1 MISFL
6 NLVFIIMNF
15 TLFLLQCN
23 MFVINIG
30 IFYIQRLQGQML
42 VKGYIFIRFK
52 FALLFFVVVYQQQLY
67 GRSLLAV
74 VMQVG
79 FRALVV
85 QRGMN
90 MGVNLMLIFVYN
102 VNFMNMNIL
111 NVMNSYR
118 MIQFMMNSSYYSN
131 FVYMNQIVQYF
142 MQMQM
147 GMMGSQVY
155 IQQFMQLNFYG
166 NMMYIGFFYYSY
178 MNVVGVFKQL
188 FNGFYMRR

>member
-1 MISFL
+1 MILFL